1 MNRSNY
7 QLLARKE
14 YQRLCAENNYQVS
27 DDSDELYES
36 QADEISS
43 EEEKLA
49 PFEKKVDPRLIKEE
63 KLRYIATAIRAEK
76 TLREQLSVM
85 SSSRKHMADMMKDG

>member
-1 MNRSNY
+1 MNRSKY

-27 DDSDELYES
+27 DDSDELYEVL
-36 QADEISS
+36 ADENSS

-76 TLREQLSVM
+76 TLREQLSIM